1 LSFWDNFN
9 NKPHLVA
16 AHRGAKSI
24 YPENTMA
31 AFKEAL
37 GKCDFVELDVTCSK
51 DGVVV
56 VIHDDT
62 LERTSDAK
70 NVSGFFA
77 PYNVIDYNYDELLK
91 LDFGHGQKIPTLK
104 EVLLFFKEHQFPI
117 NVEIKDLKG
126 TKFDQ
131 EIVKK
136 VILLILECKM
146 EKLVLLSSFNHDYLR
161 QAYTLAPQISRAAL
175 QQNDY
180 PADILAYLKD
190 LKVDSYNPQFKTI
203 SPDLIKKLSQA
214 GIFVNIFTVNESK
227 DKIELYK
234 HGAKSLFTDVL

>member
-1 LSFWDNFN
+1 MSFWDNFT
-9 NKPHLVA
+9 NKTHLVA
-16 AHRGAKSI
+16 AHRGAKSVC
-24 YPENTMA
+24 PENTMA

-62 LERTSDAK
+62 LERTSDVK

-77 PYNVIDYNYDELLK
+77 PYNVIDYTYDELLQ
-91 LDFGHGQKIPTLK
+91 LDFGNGQRIPTLR
-104 EVLLFFKEHQFPI
+104 EALSFFKKNQFPVNI
-117 NVEIKDLKG
+117 EIKDLKG
-126 TKFDQ
+126 SKFDK

-136 VILLILECKM
+136 VIHLVREFKM
-146 EKLVLLSSFNHDYLR
+146 QKLVLLSSFNHDYLR
-161 QAYTLAPQISRAAL
+161 QAYALAPQISRAAL
-175 QQNDY
+175 QQDNY
-180 PADILAYLKD
+180 PHDVLAYLKD
-190 LKVDSYNPQFKTI
+190 LKVDSYNPRFKTI